1 MMKVTMT
8 FAAIVMTTAVLA
20 TAVAPARAS
29 GQLPI
34 FKACLAQ
41 AEKAPDPNAAR
52 NQCVWD
58 HWDLMA
64 EYG

>member
-41 AEKAPDPNAAR
+41 AEKASDPKAAR
-52 NQCVWD
+52 DQCVWD

>member
-1 MMKVTMT
+1 MMKNASK
-8 FAAIVMTTAVLA
+8 FAAVAMTAAILA
-20 TAVAPARAS
+20 TAVAPAQAS

-34 FKACLAQ
+34 FRACLAQ
-41 AEKAPDPNAAR
+41 AETAADPKAAKD
-52 NQCVWD
+52 QCFWD